1 MSRPRSIREIA
12 DLVSEARDDL
22 RKAVQSIEQLSAA
35 HPDLPKLSLRL
46 QAVRTLLKEVLHD
59 LRALEG

>member
-22 RKAVQSIEQLSAA
+22 RKAIQSLEQIVGA
-35 HPDLPKLSLRL
+35 HPKLGPLSMNLK
-46 QAVRTLLKEVLHD
+46 AIRTLLKEVLEN